1 MFGNFT
7 EESRKALNLA
17 KKEMKELHHPF
28 VGSEHLLL
36 GILSLKNS
44 LTNKL
49 RTYNLTYKRFRD
61 ELIRVVG
68 ISNETSNWFLY
79 TPLLKRIL
87 ERVINDA
94 KDLDEEITVNNLFL
108 SIIAEGEG
116 VAVRILMSLNI
127 DIDKIYK
134 DLINNNSKRKN
145 KKLLLE
151 ELGIDLNKE
160 ALNKN
165 IDPVIGRDKEVN
177 RIIEILSRRTK
188 NNPLLVGYAGVGK
201 TAIIEE
207 LSRRIINSKVPKIL
221 KNKRIISLDVSSI
234 VSGTKYRGDFEEKM
248 KKIINELLS
257 NPDII
262 LFVDEIH
269 TMVGAGS
276 AEGAID
282 ASNILKPYLARG
294 KIRIIGSTT
303 YDEYKKS
310 IEKDK
315 ALDRRFQK
323 VKIEEPDKE
332 TLKQIL
338 MNLKHVYSSYHG
350 VVIKEKIIDEI
361 INLSSKYIFDRFEP
375 DRSIDILDEVAS
387 KVSLKEIR
395 EEIELN
401 DINDELLKLKKI
413 KKIALKND
421 DYKTACEIKEKELD
435 LLDYKNNLELIISNK
450 KKNKVIT
457 INDVRDIISLKS
469 DVPIIY
475 DEKNLEEKIITIEKE
490 LKNSIIGQDD
500 AVKSLLEVTK
510 KIRLGI
516 KPSNRSYSLL
526 FSGDTGVGK
535 TFLAKKYGSLI
546 TNNIIKLDMNEYTLK
561 ENINKLIGSPPGY
574 VGYED
579 NKNLLEEIRNKP
591 YSVLILDEIEKAPK
605 SIINFF
611 LNILDEGYCID
622 NKGNKIRFDNVII
635 IMTTNA
641 IISKSSLGFIN
652 NTKSDYTS
660 VFPKEFL
667 NRIDEII
674 QFNKL
679 SYDDISLIIEKEIN
693 KFNVRNNTNFAL
705 DKSELEDIIMKSNYE
720 VYGARKLYRLIK
732 KNLDNKLVEYLIGK

>member
-1 MFGNFT
+1 M
-7 EESRKALNLA
+7 
-17 KKEMKELHHPF
+17 
-28 VGSEHLLL
+28 
-36 GILSLKNS
+36 
-44 LTNKL
+44 
-49 RTYNLTYKRFRD
+49 
-61 ELIRVVG
+61 
-68 ISNETSNWFLY
+68 
-79 TPLLKRIL
+79 
-87 ERVINDA
+87 
-94 KDLDEEITVNNLFL
+94 
-108 SIIAEGEG
+108 
-116 VAVRILMSLNI
+116 
-127 DIDKIYK
+127 
-134 DLINNNSKRKN
+134 
-145 KKLLLE
+145 
-151 ELGIDLNKE
+151 
-160 ALNKN
+160 
-165 IDPVIGRDKEVN
+165 
-177 RIIEILSRRTK
+177 
-188 NNPLLVGYAGVGK
+188 
-201 TAIIEE
+201 
-207 LSRRIINSKVPKIL
+207 
-221 KNKRIISLDVSSI
+221 
-234 VSGTKYRGDFEEKM
+234 
-248 KKIINELLS
+248 
-257 NPDII
+257 
-262 LFVDEIH
+262 
-269 TMVGAGS
+269 
-276 AEGAID
+276 
-282 ASNILKPYLARG
+282 
-294 KIRIIGSTT
+294 
-303 YDEYKKS
+303 
-310 IEKDK
+310 
-315 ALDRRFQK
+315 
-323 VKIEEPDKE
+323 
-332 TLKQIL
+332 
-338 MNLKHVYSSYHG
+338 
-350 VVIKEKIIDEI
+350 
-361 INLSSKYIFDRFEP
+361 
-375 DRSIDILDEVAS
+375 
-387 KVSLKEIR
+387 
-395 EEIELN
+395 
-401 DINDELLKLKKI
+401 
-413 KKIALKND
+413 
-421 DYKTACEIKEKELD
+421 
-435 LLDYKNNLELIISNK
+435 LDYKNNLELIISNK

-732 KNLDNKLVEYLIGK
+732 KNLDNKLVESLIGK